1 MNTRK
6 KTEQIKALCWF
17 YVGAV
22 LVLCLCCVGSMLLL
36 CWFYVG
42 SMLVL
47 CWFCVGSVLL
57 GWLSWLG
64 EPLGGSWS
72 NPAGSPTATA
82 IKTLYKNHVE
92 IPKGIP
98 N

>member
-1 MNTRK
+1 M
-6 KTEQIKALCWF
+6 
-17 YVGAV
+17 

-42 SMLVL
+42 SMLVLCWFCVGSVLVL